1 MRTNRRNARARG
13 FTLIEVMMAL
23 TVLTIGILGIIS
35 MQKSSIVANREA
47 QQYTV
52 ATQIARTWVDRLH
65 RDAVMWTAP
74 NAFVSTADIG
84 NTMWLN
90 TVNTRSYPNWFLPI
104 QSTATGPVESPAFD
118 RFGRDVS
125 MVNAATLATDTVYCT
140 HIRLRWV
147 YTNDLVRA
155 EVRVFWRKPGLADP
169 TKYAGY
175 NLSNGICTATQRN
188 ALENTIGQDADNF
201 HWVYVTTA
209 IPRQGPK

>member
-1 MRTNRRNARARG
+1 MRTHRRIARARG

-35 MQKSSIVANREA
+35 MQKSSVVANAEA
-47 QQYTV
+47 QQFTV

-74 NAFVSTADIG
+74 NSFISTPDIG
-84 NTMWLN
+84 NTMWLK
-90 TVNTRSYPNWFLPI
+90 TVDTRAYPNWFLPI

-118 RFGRDVS
+118 RNGQDVTLA
-125 MVNAATLATDTVYCT
+125 NTATLANDTVYCT
-140 HIRLRWV
+140 HLRLRWV
-147 YTNDLVRA
+147 YPNDLIRA
-155 EVRVFWRKPGLADP
+155 EVRVFWRKRGLADP
-169 TKYAGY
+169 TKYATY
-175 NLSNGICTATQRN
+175 SLTNGICTETQRTTR
-188 ALENTIGQDADNF
+188 ENVMGQDANNF